1 MEKRKLGNSGT
12 IISAMGIGAMSFTD
26 FYGKT
31 DERES
36 HAILKLALDLGIDN
50 IDTSNL
56 YGKGISEKRIGTF
69 LREQGKRGHSLFK
82 IATKAGIRV
91 QENGDNYF
99 DNSKEHLEAEL
110 DQSLMRLG
118 VDQIELFYV
127 HRRDHSRSI
136 EEVTETLASFV
147 KSGKARQIGFS
158 EIAPTSLSIANAIHP
173 IAAVQSEYSLA
184 TRLPELGL
192 VQKTLELG
200 TTLVAFS
207 PLGRGLLTD
216 NPPDGQK
223 VETIPFFRVNPRFMY
238 PNLQRNI
245 DASARFRELAADMGT
260 RAASLAVSWV
270 LHKGEHI
277 QTIPGTR
284 SVQHLR
290 ELAEGAVLKLKSS
303 DLEAIESVL
312 PVGWAHGDRY
322 PARQWISPEC
332 YC

>member
-50 IDTSNL
+50 IDTSSL

-82 IATKAGIRV
+82 IATKAGIRL

-136 EEVTETLASFV
+136 EEVTESI
-147 KSGKARQIGFS
+147 KSENGKG
-158 EIAPTSLSIANAIHP
+158 
-173 IAAVQSEYSLA
+173 
-184 TRLPELGL
+184 
-192 VQKTLELG
+192 
-200 TTLVAFS
+200 
-207 PLGRGLLTD
+207 
-216 NPPDGQK
+216 
-223 VETIPFFRVNPRFMY
+223 
-238 PNLQRNI
+238 
-245 DASARFRELAADMGT
+245 
-260 RAASLAVSWV
+260 
-270 LHKGEHI
+270 
-277 QTIPGTR
+277 
-284 SVQHLR
+284 
-290 ELAEGAVLKLKSS
+290 LKSLQKDIGTS
-303 DLEAIESVL
+303 KNNRSIRRTSRTSGPYTLKRVL
-312 PVGWAHGDRY
+312 V
-322 PARQWISPEC
+322 
-332 YC
+332 